1 QMRSAVPWLSLM
13 CRRSLRTSSALFK
26 RDYYEVL
33 GLGRQADQKDIKRA
47 YYQLAKK
54 YHPDVNKNDPGAAK
68 KFQEVSEAY
77 EVLSD
82 EAKRRQYDA
91 YGMAGGGS
99 GGPGQ
104 SASAS
109 GRGSGGFQ
117 GGFESYHGSI
127 DPEELFR
134 RIFRDA
140 GFDFSGFNNT
150 DSTTQG
156 FAESVFGFGPAKEVS
171 LRLTFEEA
179 ACGAVKAVQV
189 NAVGDCRKCRGSGAE
204 PGSRVVNCPQC
215 NGTGYETLSTGAFYM
230 RSTCRRCGG
239 ARRAAATP
247 CTECGGKGRTIQR
260 RNLQIVVPA
269 GVESGQ
275 TLRVPLS
282 GVGGGST
289 EEIWARIEVT
299 PSDRF
304 RRDRADVHSDVEVS
318 ISQAVLGGTISVRG
332 LREQLSV
339 NLPPGTNSHD
349 TIRLSGQGIARI
361 GGYGNGDHVV
371 HVKIKSPRRLSQEQR
386 ELLLK
391 FAQLEGANDYR
402 GGTVDGVLRSVTA
415 ELLSTILRVLADRK
429 LSLFDKLKEIGW
441 HLKKAVLG

>member
-1 QMRSAVPWLSLM
+1 MRSAVPWLSLM

-47 YYQLAKK
+47 YYQLAKNITRMLIRMIQARLRSSRK
-54 YHPDVNKNDPGAAK
+54 C
-68 KFQEVSEAY
+68 
-77 EVLSD
+77 
-82 EAKRRQYDA
+82 RRPTRCCR
-91 YGMAGGGS
+91 MRPSGGS
-99 GGPGQ
+99 MTHTAWLEAAVAVPGSPPQ
-104 SASAS
+104 LVAEAVA
-109 GRGSGGFQ
+109 
-117 GGFESYHGSI
+117 
-127 DPEELFR
+127 EELFR

-304 RRDRADVHSDVEVS
+304 RRDRADVHSDVE
-318 ISQAVLGGTISVRG
+318 
-332 LREQLSV
+332 
-339 NLPPGTNSHD
+339 
-349 TIRLSGQGIARI
+349 
-361 GGYGNGDHVV
+361 
-371 HVKIKSPRRLSQEQR
+371 
-386 ELLLK
+386 
-391 FAQLEGANDYR
+391 
-402 GGTVDGVLRSVTA
+402 
-415 ELLSTILRVLADRK
+415 
-429 LSLFDKLKEIGW
+429 
-441 HLKKAVLG
+441 

>member
-1 QMRSAVPWLSLM
+1 MRSAVPWLSLM

-33 GLGRQADQKDIKRA
+33 GLGRQADQKDIKTA

-117 GGFESYHGSI
+117 RFQQHRL
-127 DPEELFR
+127 D
-134 RIFRDA
+134 
-140 GFDFSGFNNT
+140 NT
-150 DSTTQG
+150 RLR
-156 FAESVFGFGPAKEVS
+156 ESVFGFGPAKEVS

-215 NGTGYETLSTGAFYM
+215 NGTALAPLQHNCIRQATRLLSTGAFYM

-304 RRDRADVHSDVEVS
+304 RRDRADVHSDV
-318 ISQAVLGGTISVRG
+318 
-332 LREQLSV
+332 
-339 NLPPGTNSHD
+339 
-349 TIRLSGQGIARI
+349 
-361 GGYGNGDHVV
+361 
-371 HVKIKSPRRLSQEQR
+371 
-386 ELLLK
+386 
-391 FAQLEGANDYR
+391 
-402 GGTVDGVLRSVTA
+402 
-415 ELLSTILRVLADRK
+415 
-429 LSLFDKLKEIGW
+429 
-441 HLKKAVLG
+441 

>member
-1 QMRSAVPWLSLM
+1 MRSAVPWLSLM

-109 GRGSGGFQ
+109 GRGSGG
-117 GGFESYHGSI
+117 YHGSI

-140 GFDFSGFNNT
+140 GFDFSGFNNN
-150 DSTTQG
+150 DSATQG
-156 FAESVFGFGPAKEVS
+156 FAESVFGFGPAKEMS

-215 NGTGYETLSTGAFYM
+215 NGTACESAPINDYSSTRTAATQLHSAGYETLSTGAFYM

-304 RRDRADVHSDVEVS
+304 RRDRADVHSDVE
-318 ISQAVLGGTISVRG
+318 
-332 LREQLSV
+332 
-339 NLPPGTNSHD
+339 
-349 TIRLSGQGIARI
+349 
-361 GGYGNGDHVV
+361 
-371 HVKIKSPRRLSQEQR
+371 
-386 ELLLK
+386 
-391 FAQLEGANDYR
+391 
-402 GGTVDGVLRSVTA
+402 
-415 ELLSTILRVLADRK
+415 
-429 LSLFDKLKEIGW
+429 
-441 HLKKAVLG
+441 